1 MRSRQR
7 GCLAGTE
14 LARIRLMTSH
24 RFGQQ
29 AIRVCG
35 LGDGARLARLAL
47 CAVMFFLPVSIA
59 GAQIAASAALV
70 GWAWSAVRRRSRW
83 WAREPLVLWA
93 LAFWAL
99 AACSGIWGWRPSLA
113 LPKLHRAAWFL
124 LMAAVPDTLPDGSE
138 ERAAALRRMVLA
150 LLAGCALALVVH
162 LGRIGWALVHVPPGV
177 GWLFWL
183 YHQGSMRTP
192 QFHMVGL
199 LFLLAA
205 GGTGHWGLPRWAST
219 GGWIGNAA
227 GVLLH
232 FKRGVWGATAGGL
245 AALWA
250 AGCRIRRSA
259 ALAALVVLAALACC
273 PPVRARV
280 CAAPRQFLERGG
292 RWDLWTVAVPRLL
305 TINARRYPF
314 GLGYGAMKN
323 HELRHSL
330 PNIEP
335 KLNHVHNNALQVL
348 LETGWGGLLVW
359 SGWMLHWLVAAARN
373 VRRLCGTT
381 ADVAALARGTFA
393 AACALLLNGVV
404 EYNFG
409 TGTVLILF
417 AMLMGFTIAVS
428 SVARAEPADAER
440 RTR

>member
-1 MRSRQR
+1 
-7 GCLAGTE
+7 
-14 LARIRLMTSH
+14 MTSP
-24 RFGQQ
+24 RFLQQ

-35 LGDGARLARLAL
+35 LDDDARFARLAL

-59 GAQIAASAALV
+59 GAQIAAAAALV

-83 WAREPLVLWA
+83 WCREPLFLWA
-93 LAFWAL
+93 VAFWLA
-99 AACSGIWGWRPSLA
+99 AACSAIWGWRPWLA
-113 LPKLHRAAWFL
+113 LPKLHRALWFL
-124 LMAAVPDTLPDGSE
+124 LMAAVPDTLPNGFE
-138 ERAAALRRMVLA
+138 ERAAAVRRMVLA
-150 LLAGCALALVVH
+150 LLAGCAVALLVH
-162 LGRIGWALVHVPPGV
+162 VGRLGWALFHVPPGV
-177 GWLFWL
+177 GPLFWL
-183 YHQGSMRTP
+183 YHHGSMRTP
-192 QFHMVGL
+192 QFHMVAL
-199 LFLLAA
+199 LFLVAA
-205 GGTGHWGLPRWAST
+205 GSSGNWGLPRWAAR
-219 GGWIGNAA
+219 GGWIANAA

-232 FKRGVWGATAGGL
+232 FKRGVWVATAGGL

-250 AGCRIRRSA
+250 AGCRVRRSA
-259 ALAALVVLAALACC
+259 ALAALIVLAALACC

-292 RWDLWTVAVPRLL
+292 RWELWTVAVPRILD
-305 TINARRYPF
+305 INARRYPF

-323 HELRHSL
+323 HELRHHV
-330 PNIEP
+330 PAIES

-359 SGWMLHWLVAAARN
+359 SGWMLHWLVVAARN
-373 VRRLCGTT
+373 VRRLCGT
-381 ADVAALARGTFA
+381 AVEAVAPARGVFA

-428 SVARAEPADAER
+428 SVPRAEPADTPER